1 MTEEREM
8 TALDAP
14 VGTGAEQS
22 LNNYNG
28 IIPDYGEDFKPS
40 EEAMFEAQMQ
50 YGQETHTLVKAE
62 RESAPDFM
70 QTVSMS

>member
-14 VGTGAEQS
+14 VGAGAEQS

-28 IIPDYGEDFKPS
+28 IIFSD
-40 EEAMFEAQMQ
+40 
-50 YGQETHTLVKAE
+50 E
-62 RESAPDFM
+62 RVYPL
-70 QTVSMS
+70 TR

>member
-1 MTEEREM
+1 MTS
-8 TALDAP
+8 
-14 VGTGAEQS
+14 VGAEVGQS
-22 LNNYNG
+22 HDLTSI
-28 IIPDYGEDFKPS
+28 IIPDYVEDFKPS